1 MGIWRFLVT
10 NQPSWI
16 SNVSNLTAITILG
29 SLIAVY
35 HRFTCDQPRCARFSH
50 VQVKGTTYR
59 TCRKH
64 TTGEVHR
71 HLHALHSRKHPGA
84 HEFLDTGNHLQPE
97 LGIPTGAV
105 RSPSPTALAA
115 PPAPSA

>member
-1 MGIWRFLVT
+1 MVIWRFLVS
-10 NQPSWI
+10 NQPLWV

-50 VQVKGTTYR
+50 APVKGTTYR

-64 TTGEVHR
+64 TTGEVHQQ
-71 HLHALHSRKHPGA
+71 LHARHAHRHPGA
-84 HEFLDTGNHLQPE
+84 HAHLNVDPSAPAAPAA
-97 LGIPTGAV
+97 PTGGTDAIPEV
-105 RSPSPTALAA
+105 
-115 PPAPSA
+115 PSAP